1 MPIWNGAE
9 RLTSSLQSIGSYLA
23 ERDYTTE
30 LILVDDHSD
39 AATAAAIDAFR
50 QTRPCVAVLRNDAN
64 RGKGFSV
71 SRGMLH
77 ARGRIRVFTD
87 ADLAYPPEEIGKLLA
102 EVAAGADIAIA
113 CRVLPESRYVMSP
126 SFFSYLYTRHVM
138 SRIFNGAVRYSLLP
152 GILDTQAGLKAFTA
166 NAAEVIFPRVTIGG
180 FGFDVEALYIARLH
194 GLRVR
199 QTAVTFR
206 YDDEPS
212 TVSFLRDVA
221 RMVSDLGRIAW
232 NGRGGRYE

>member
-1 MPIWNGAE
+1 MA
-9 RLTSSLQSIGSYLA
+9 
-23 ERDYTTE
+23 
-30 LILVDDHSD
+30 V
-39 AATAAAIDAFR
+39 IDAFR
-50 QTRPCVAVLRNDAN
+50 RSSPCVAVLRNDEN

-77 ARGRIRVFTD
+77 ARGRLRVFTD
-87 ADLAYPPEEIGKLLA
+87 ADMAYPPAEIGKLLA
-102 EVAAGADIAIA
+102 ELARGADVAIA
-113 CRVLPESRYVMSP
+113 CRVLPESRYIMSP

-138 SRIFNGAVRYSLLP
+138 SRIFNGVVRRSLLP

-166 NAAEVIFPRVTIGG
+166 RAAEMIFPRVTIAG

-194 GLRVR
+194 DLRVH

-212 TVSFLRDVA
+212 TVSFIRDVA
-221 RMVSDLGRIAW
+221 RMIGDLGRIAW
-232 NGRGGRYE
+232 NGRGGRYG